1 MNLLLRLA
9 ARRRCQWLLLC
20 LLVSQRRDFGVGM
33 SERVIDANVWGKER
47 GLARRYPLICHL
59 LDAAAAAGV
68 LWDRVLT
75 GSARARLAEAAG
87 LPEERLRRLVGLW
100 AGLHDVGKIIPAF
113 QALVP
118 EAYAALK
125 HEAGYAHAAGA
136 EQAKFGHDVATQWA
150 LTSLFEAWGYPVS
163 RSVRRSAHHQV
174 AQLLGGHHGCVH
186 RAVESRH
193 LRNREAYVPELGGPG
208 WEAQRVAHAE
218 AVRRLVGVGAEDVV
232 VGPLPA
238 HVAVVVLGL
247 VVVADWLASQE
258 GAISP
263 RLPVEGWA
271 ADEVGLAAH
280 WWTAVAEAGGWV
292 AEAGLGVAEWPE
304 KPFGEQFAFA
314 GANELQASVAGGL
327 PGLVDGPGLLLVTA
341 PTGEGKTEAALHAA
355 SVMGRVSGASG
366 LFFALPTMATA
377 DAMHGRV
384 VEFAERNVAGDRALT
399 LLHSMAWLS
408 EAYAQP
414 GAVEGVAGAGGLV
427 SDAQSALVAGRWL
440 RGAKRGL
447 LAPLATGTIDQALAG
462 VLPVRYNV
470 LRLLGLAN
478 KVLVVDEAH
487 AYGPWMHSLLVRLLE
502 WLGACGA
509 PVVLLSA
516 TLSGRSASSLVDA
529 YRRGC
534 GFGEPSEVAPVY
546 PGWLYVSGQS
556 GVVSV
561 PRAVGSARARE
572 IEVRTVPIAGGAPAG
587 SVAGRGAAVVE
598 ELRELVVR
606 GGCALVCCT
615 TVAEAQATF
624 RLLREEFPELAVAE
638 DGLLLLHSRFPAA
651 RRLEITQACER
662 AFGKPGEGCRRPP
675 VSVLVATQVVE
686 QSLDLDFDV
695 VISDLAPL
703 AQLLQRAGRCMRHDR
718 VGLSPQEGGRPQWV
732 GEGPRLTV
740 LEPVDAQ
747 GRVRAPKRW
756 GAVYPEALLTRTSHL
771 LRERGGKSIAVPG
784 DVQELVDAVYAED
797 FADRLESAVDVER
810 LERQDAERVGA
821 VLAEETLAQ
830 MTLVSPPMG
839 MVDLSELSCDGAL
852 VDEALLTT
860 RLGAD
865 SERAVCVFVQP
876 EGDVTLDPEGV
887 LPVPGW
893 GRGGRV
899 SVAEARVVMRQTVP
913 LPGRWLRGRGA
924 DQEVPASWRRQAA
937 LRELC
942 VLLMRPS
949 RDGWACSV
957 GARAISFTREGIE
970 SS

>member
-1 MNLLLRLA
+1 
-9 ARRRCQWLLLC
+9 
-20 LLVSQRRDFGVGM
+20 M
-33 SERVIDANVWGKER
+33 SELVVDGRLWGKER

-59 LDAAAAAGV
+59 LDTAAVAGV

-75 GSARARLAEAAG
+75 DAARARLAGAMG
-87 LPEERLRRLVGLW
+87 LSEGQFRRLVSMW

-113 QALVP
+113 QAMSQD
-118 EAYAALK
+118 AYAGLK
-125 HEAGYAHAAGA
+125 SDVGYAHAAGVE
-136 EQAKFGHDVATQWA
+136 EQGFGHDKATQWA

-186 RAVESRH
+186 RGLEPRH

-218 AVRRLVGVGAEDVV
+218 AVRRLVGADQEDVV
-232 VGPLPA
+232 RGPLPA
-238 HVAVVVLGL
+238 QVAVTVLGL

-258 GAISP
+258 AVITP

-271 ADEVGLAAH
+271 ADDAGLAAH
-280 WWTAVAEAGGWV
+280 WSEAVGGAGGWV
-292 AEAGLGVAEWPE
+292 AEAGLGVAEWPA
-304 KPFGEQFAFA
+304 KHFGEQFSFA
-314 GANELQASVAGGL
+314 GANALQASVAEGL
-327 PGLVDGPGLLLVTA
+327 PRLVDGPGLLLVTA

-384 VEFAERNVAGDRALT
+384 SEFAERNVAGDRALT

-408 EAYAQP
+408 GAYAQS
-414 GAVEGVAGAGGLV
+414 GTEEAAGELV
-427 SDAQSALVAGRWL
+427 GDMQSALVAGRWL

-470 LRLLGLAN
+470 LRLLGLSN

-502 WLGACGA
+502 WLGECGA

-534 GFGEPSEVAPVY
+534 GFGQPAEVVPVY
-546 PGWLYVSGQS
+546 PGWLYVSGRS
-556 GVVSV
+556 GAVSAPCVV
-561 PRAVGSARARE
+561 GTARARD
-572 IEVRTVPIAGGAPAG
+572 IEVRTVSVSTDAPAG
-587 SVAGRGAAVVE
+587 SAAGRAAAVVE
-598 ELRELVVR
+598 ELRPLVQR
-606 GGCALVCCT
+606 GGCALVCCA
-615 TVAEAQATF
+615 TVAEAQETY
-624 RLLREEFPELAVAE
+624 RLLRSEFPQLAVAE

-651 RRLEITQACER
+651 RRLEITEACER
-662 AFGKPGEGCRRPP
+662 AFGKPGVEGRRRPP

-695 VISDLAPL
+695 VVSDLAPL

-718 VGLSPQEGGRPQWV
+718 AGLTPEEGGRAGWV
-732 GEGPRLTV
+732 GMAPRLTV
-740 LEPVDAQ
+740 LEPVDVQ

-771 LRERGGKSIAVPG
+771 LRERVGKSIAVPG

-797 FADRLESAVDVER
+797 FGDRLESAVDRER

-821 VLAEETLAQ
+821 VLAEESLAQ
-830 MTLVSPPMG
+830 MTLVNPPMG
-839 MVDLSELSCDGAL
+839 MVDLAELSRDGAL

-865 SERAVCVFVQP
+865 SERAVCVFVQS
-876 EGDVTLDPEGV
+876 GGAVTLDPGGTS
-887 LPVPGW
+887 PVPGW
-893 GRGGRV
+893 GEVGRI
-899 SVAEARVVMRQTVP
+899 SVAQARVVMRQTVP
-913 LPGRWLRGRGA
+913 VPGGWLRGRGMA
-924 DQEVPASWRRQAA
+924 QEVPVSWGRLAA
-937 LRELC
+937 LREMC
-942 VLLMRPS
+942 VLPMRRS
-949 RDGWACSV
+949 GRGLWACTV
-957 GARAISFTREGIE
+957 GDRSISFTSEGLE
-970 SS
+970 TSTS

>member
-1 MNLLLRLA
+1 MPELMVDGRL
-9 ARRRCQWLLLC
+9 
-20 LLVSQRRDFGVGM
+20 
-33 SERVIDANVWGKER
+33 WGKEQ
-47 GLARRYPLICHL
+47 GLVRRYPLICHL
-59 LDAAAAAGV
+59 LDTAAVAGV

-75 GSARARLAEAAG
+75 DAARARLAGAVG
-87 LPEERLRRLVGLW
+87 LSEGQLRRLVSVW

-113 QALVP
+113 QAMSQD
-118 EAYAALK
+118 AYADLMSD
-125 HEAGYAHAAGA
+125 AGYAHAAGV
-136 EQAKFGHDVATQWA
+136 EGQGFSHDRATQWA

-163 RSVRRSAHHQV
+163 RTVRRSAHHQV

-186 RAVESRH
+186 RGLDARH

-218 AVRRLVGVGAEDVV
+218 AVRRSVGCGPEDVV
-232 VGPLPA
+232 RGPLPA
-238 HVAVVVLGL
+238 PVAVVVLGL

-258 GAISP
+258 AVITP
-263 RLPVEGWA
+263 RLPVEGWT
-271 ADEVGLAAH
+271 ADDAGLAAH
-280 WWTAVAEAGGWV
+280 WSDAISLAGGWV
-292 AEAGLGVAEWPE
+292 AEAGLGVAEWPA
-304 KPFGEQFAFA
+304 KPFGEQFSFA
-314 GANELQASVAGGL
+314 DANALQASVAEGL
-327 PGLVDGPGLLLVTA
+327 PRLVDGPGLLLVTA

-384 VEFAERNVAGDRALT
+384 AEFAERNVTGDRALT

-408 EAYAQP
+408 EAYGRP
-414 GAVEGVAGAGGLV
+414 GAEEGAAAGGLV
-427 SDAQSALVAGRWL
+427 SDARSALAAGRWL

-462 VLPVRYNV
+462 VLPVRYNA
-470 LRLLGLAN
+470 LRLLGLSN

-534 GFGEPSEVAPVY
+534 GFSEPSEVTPVY
-546 PGWLYVSGQS
+546 PGWLYVSGRS
-556 GVVSV
+556 GVVSA
-561 PRAVGSARARE
+561 PCAVGSARARE
-572 IEVRTVPIAGGAPAG
+572 IAVRTVSVSSDAPTG
-587 SVAGRGAAVVE
+587 SAAGRGVAVVE
-598 ELRELVVR
+598 ELRPLVQR

-615 TVAEAQATF
+615 TVAEAQETY
-624 RLLREEFPELAVAE
+624 RLLRGEFPQLAAAE
-638 DGLLLLHSRFPAA
+638 DGLMLLHSRFPAA
-651 RRLEITQACER
+651 RRLEITEACER
-662 AFGKPGEGCRRPP
+662 AFGKPGVEGRRRPP

-718 VGLSPQEGGRPQWV
+718 TGLTPVEGGRAGWLGV
-732 GEGPRLTV
+732 APRLTV
-740 LEPVDAQ
+740 LEPVDEQ
-747 GRVRAPKRW
+747 GEVRAPKRW

-771 LRERGGKSIAVPG
+771 LRERADKPIAVPG
-784 DVQELVDAVYAED
+784 EVQQLVDAVYAEE
-797 FADRLESAVDVER
+797 FGDRLENAVDRER

-821 VLAEETLAQ
+821 ALAEEMLAQ
-830 MTLVSPPMG
+830 MTLVKPPMG
-839 MVDLSELSCDGAL
+839 MVDLAELSRDGEL

-876 EGDVTLDPEGV
+876 GGAVTLDPQGV
-887 LPVPGW
+887 SPVPGW
-893 GRGGRV
+893 EQGGRV
-899 SVAEARVVMRQTVP
+899 SVAQARAVMRQTVP
-913 LPGRWLRGRGA
+913 VPGRWLRGRGTA
-924 DQEVPASWRRQAA
+924 QEVPVSWGRLAA

-942 VLLMRPS
+942 VLPMRRS
-949 RDGWACSV
+949 VDGEWACSV
-957 GARAISFTREGIE
+957 GDRSISFTSEGLDT
-970 SS
+970 SAA

>member
-1 MNLLLRLA
+1 MP
-9 ARRRCQWLLLC
+9 
-20 LLVSQRRDFGVGM
+20 
-33 SERVIDANVWGKER
+33 ERVVDANVWGKER

-59 LDAAAAAGV
+59 LDTAAAAGV

-75 GSARARLAEAAG
+75 CSGRARLAEAAG
-87 LPEERLRRLVGLW
+87 LPEARLRRLVGLW
-100 AGLHDVGKIIPAF
+100 AGLHDVGKIIPVF

-125 HEAGYAHAAGA
+125 PEADYAHAAGA
-136 EQAKFGHDVATQWA
+136 EREKFGHDLATQWA

-163 RSVRRSAHHQV
+163 RSVQRSAHHQV

-186 RAVESRH
+186 RALDPRH
-193 LRNREAYVPELGGPG
+193 LRSREAYVPQLGGAG

-232 VGPLPA
+232 AGPLPA
-238 HVAVVVLGL
+238 QVAVVVLGL

-258 GAISP
+258 GVISP

-280 WWTAVAEAGGWV
+280 WSTAVAEAGGWV

-304 KPFGEQFAFA
+304 KPFGEQFSFA
-314 GANELQASVAGGL
+314 GANELQASVAEGL

-341 PTGEGKTEAALHAA
+341 PTGEGKTEAALYAA

-384 VEFAERNVAGDRALT
+384 AEFAERNVAGDRALT

-408 EAYAQP
+408 ETYAQP
-414 GAVEGVAGAGGLV
+414 GAGGDGEGGLA
-427 SDAQSALVAGRWL
+427 SDAQSELFAGRWL

-470 LRLLGLAN
+470 LRLLGLSN

-487 AYGPWMHSLLVRLLE
+487 SYGPWMHSLLVRLLE

-546 PGWLYVSGQS
+546 PGWLYVSGRS

-561 PRAVGSARARE
+561 PCAVGSARARD
-572 IEVRTVPIAGGAPAG
+572 IEVRTVPIAGDAPVG
-587 SVAGRGAAVVE
+587 SVAGRGVAVVE
-598 ELRELVVR
+598 ELRELVAR

-615 TVAEAQATF
+615 TVAEAQEMF
-624 RLLREEFPELAVAE
+624 RLLREEYPELAAEE

-651 RRLEITQACER
+651 RRLEITEACER
-662 AFGKPGEGCRRPP
+662 AFGKPGVGRRRPP

-718 VGLSPQEGGRPQWV
+718 VGLSLGEGGRPQWV
-732 GEGPRLTV
+732 GEAPRLTV

-747 GRVRAPKRW
+747 GRVGAPKRW

-771 LRERGGKSIAVPG
+771 LRERGGKPIAVPG

-797 FADRLESAVDVER
+797 FADRLESAVDIER

-821 VLAEETLAQ
+821 VLAEKKLAQ
-830 MTLVSPPMG
+830 MALVNPPRG

-865 SERAVCVFVQP
+865 SERAVCLFVQP
-876 EGDVTLDPEGV
+876 GGALTLDPEGV
-887 LPVPGW
+887 SPVPGW

-942 VLLMRPS
+942 VLPMRPS
-949 RDGWACSV
+949 RGGWACPV
-957 GARAISFTREGIE
+957 GDRSISFTREGIE
-970 SS
+970 SSQ